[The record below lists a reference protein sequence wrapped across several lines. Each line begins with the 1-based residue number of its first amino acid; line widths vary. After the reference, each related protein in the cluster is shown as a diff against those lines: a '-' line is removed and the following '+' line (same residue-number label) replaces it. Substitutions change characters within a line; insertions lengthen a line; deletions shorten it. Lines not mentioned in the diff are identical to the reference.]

1 MYLLSA
7 TGILKEFQG
16 EPLTSPLTF
25 NIDENEKIAL
35 IGSNGC
41 GKSTL
46 IKMLIGELEPDK
58 GHVTLSK
65 NCTIGYL
72 SQSVISDLSH
82 TLYEEAEEVFK
93 PLMEEEK
100 FLEDLCEKIAE
111 DPSNT
116 ELLDTYSHREPL
128 FREKDGYNFRYKIRL
143 ILNYFKFKEED
154 YNRPITSF
162 SGGERMKIAFAKLL
176 LLNPSLLILDEPTNH
191 LDISTI
197 EWLEEYL
204 KSYKG
209 AILFVSHDRYFIN
222 SLATRVL
229 EIEKGKL
236 ESYSGNYDKY
246 AAEKKV
252 RYESQLKLYLKE
264 EKQKQKLE
272 WFIKFYMP
280 KPRFVSRAHDREKKL
295 ARLEKKRVEEPTE
308 VKNKVHIDFQGKLRV
323 GKRVFETK
331 ELAVGYDKPLIS
343 DIEFSFFGG
352 DKLAIMGDNGSGKTT
367 FIKTLLGK
375 IKPYSGKI
383 CFYDNFNIG
392 YLPQDG
398 LLIRSNKTVLDY
410 FRDLFP
416 LLTLQEVYNTLGAFD
431 FSREDDEKIVDNLSG
446 GEKMRLVLSTLVE
459 QKYDI
464 LVLDEPTNHLDMMT
478 KEELIEAIGKYKG
491 SIIIISH
498 DRSFVDNLCNCLLYF
513 ENNKAYYYQGD
524 YSHFKVVMLD
534 DILQEKLDIEKARL
548 EEERKQDTL
557 YHLELEK
564 ARVKFKDDKPLKPRP
579 KLAKNKIEEKMA
591 RLERLIG
598 EDEVKLDDPEYYWD
612 QSKLNA
618 LQEELDNYNKE
629 YEELM
634 EMLSLYDQ

>member
-93 PLMEEEK
+93 PLIEEEK

-154 YNRPITSF
+154 YNRPIISF

-295 ARLEKKRVEEPTE
+295 ARLEKTRVEKPTE

>member
-143 ILNYFKFKEED
+143 ILNYFKFKEKD

-295 ARLEKKRVEEPTE
+295 ARLEKTRVEKPTE

-618 LQEELDNYNKE
+618 LQDELDNYNKE

>member
-116 ELLDTYSHREPL
+116 ELLNTYSHREPL

-295 ARLEKKRVEEPTE
+295 ARLEKTRVEKPTE

-478 KEELIEAIGKYKG
+478 KEELIEAIRKYKG

>member
-154 YNRPITSF
+154 YNRPIISF

-295 ARLEKKRVEEPTE
+295 ARLEKTRVEKPTE

>member
-46 IKMLIGELEPDK
+46 LKMLIGELEPDK

-116 ELLDTYSHREPL
+116 ELLNTYSHREPL

-295 ARLEKKRVEEPTE
+295 ARLEKTRVEKPTE

-431 FSREDDEKIVDNLSG
+431 FSREDDEKIVNNLSG

>member
-209 AILFVSHDRYFIN
+209 AIIFVSHDRYFIN

-295 ARLEKKRVEEPTE
+295 ARLEKTRVEKPTE

>member
-116 ELLDTYSHREPL
+116 ELLNTYSHREPL

-280 KPRFVSRAHDREKKL
+280 KPRFVSRAHEREKKL
-295 ARLEKKRVEEPTE
+295 ARLEKTRVEKPTE

>member
-111 DPSNT
+111 EPSNT

-295 ARLEKKRVEEPTE
+295 ARLEKTRVEKPTE

>member
-100 FLEDLCEKIAE
+100 FLEDLCEKIAD

-143 ILNYFKFKEED
+143 ILNYFKFKKED

-295 ARLEKKRVEEPTE
+295 ARLEKTRVEKPTE

-416 LLTLQEVYNTLGAFD
+416 ILTLQEVYNTLGAFD

>member
-116 ELLDTYSHREPL
+116 KLLDTYSHREPL

-295 ARLEKKRVEEPTE
+295 ARLEKTRVEKPTE

-579 KLAKNKIEEKMA
+579 KLAKNKIEEKMT

>member
-295 ARLEKKRVEEPTE
+295 ARLEKTRVEKPTE

-398 LLIRSNKTVLDY
+398 LLIRSNKTALDY

-564 ARVKFKDDKPLKPRP
+564 ARVKFKDDKPLRPRP

>member
-82 TLYEEAEEVFK
+82 TLYKEAEEVFK

-295 ARLEKKRVEEPTE
+295 ARLEKTRVEKPTE
-308 VKNKVHIDFQGKLRV
+308 VKNKVHIDFQGKLRI

-398 LLIRSNKTVLDY
+398 LLIRSNKTVLNY

>member
-295 ARLEKKRVEEPTE
+295 ARLEKTRVEKPTE

-331 ELAVGYDKPLIS
+331 ELAIGYDKPLIS

>member
-295 ARLEKKRVEEPTE
+295 ARLEKTRVEKPTE
-308 VKNKVHIDFQGKLRV
+308 VKNKVHVDFQGKLRV

-612 QSKLNA
+612 QSKLNS

>member
-111 DPSNT
+111 EPSNT

-295 ARLEKKRVEEPTE
+295 ARLEKTRIEKPTE

>member
-229 EIEKGKL
+229 EIEKDKL

-295 ARLEKKRVEEPTE
+295 ARLEKTRVEKPTE

>member
-82 TLYEEAEEVFK
+82 TLYKEAEEVFK

-252 RYESQLKLYLKE
+252 RYVSQLKLYLKE

-295 ARLEKKRVEEPTE
+295 ARLEKTRVEKPTE

>member
-295 ARLEKKRVEEPTE
+295 ARLEKTRVEKPTE

-398 LLIRSNKTVLDY
+398 LLIRSNKTVLNY

-416 LLTLQEVYNTLGAFD
+416 LLTLQEVYNTLDAFD

>member
-197 EWLEEYL
+197 EWLGEYL

-295 ARLEKKRVEEPTE
+295 ARLEKTRVEKPTE

>member
-128 FREKDGYNFRYKIRL
+128 FREKDGYNFRYKIHL

-295 ARLEKKRVEEPTE
+295 ARLEKTRVEKPTE

>member
-295 ARLEKKRVEEPTE
+295 ARLEKTRVEKPTE

-464 LVLDEPTNHLDMMT
+464 LILDEPTNHLDMMT

>member
-295 ARLEKKRVEEPTE
+295 AILEKTRVEKPTE
-308 VKNKVHIDFQGKLRV
+308 VKNKVHIAFQGKLRV

>member
-82 TLYEEAEEVFK
+82 TLYEEAEEVFN

-295 ARLEKKRVEEPTE
+295 AILEKTRVEKPTE

-557 YHLELEK
+557 YHPELEK

>member
-116 ELLDTYSHREPL
+116 ELLNTYSHREPL

-295 ARLEKKRVEEPTE
+295 ARLEKTRVEKPTE

-446 GEKMRLVLSTLVE
+446 GEKMRLVLSKLVE

>member
-93 PLMEEEK
+93 HLMEEEK

-116 ELLDTYSHREPL
+116 ELLNTYSHREPL

-295 ARLEKKRVEEPTE
+295 ARLEKTRVEKPTE

>member
-295 ARLEKKRVEEPTE
+295 ARLEKTRVEKPTE

-464 LVLDEPTNHLDMMT
+464 LVLDEPTNHLDMIT

>member
-295 ARLEKKRVEEPTE
+295 ARLEKTRVEKPTE

-367 FIKTLLGK
+367 FIKTLLRK

-398 LLIRSNKTVLDY
+398 LLIRSNKTILDY

>member
-295 ARLEKKRVEEPTE
+295 ARLEKTRVEKPTE

-564 ARVKFKDDKPLKPRP
+564 ARVKFKDDKPLKPCP

>member
-295 ARLEKKRVEEPTE
+295 ARLEKTRVEKPTE

-612 QSKLNA
+612 QSKLNS

>member
-162 SGGERMKIAFAKLL
+162 SGGERMKIAFVKLL

-295 ARLEKKRVEEPTE
+295 ARLEKTRVEKPTE
-308 VKNKVHIDFQGKLRV
+308 VKNKVHIVFQGKLRV

-534 DILQEKLDIEKARL
+534 DILQGKLDIEKARL

>member
-295 ARLEKKRVEEPTE
+295 ARLEKTRVEKPTE

-579 KLAKNKIEEKMA
+579 KLAKNKIEEKMS

>member
-116 ELLDTYSHREPL
+116 KLLDTYSHREPL

-295 ARLEKKRVEEPTE
+295 ARLEKTRVEKPTE

>member
-111 DPSNT
+111 EPSNT

-295 ARLEKKRVEEPTE
+295 ARLEKSRVEKPTE

-548 EEERKQDTL
+548 EEERKQDAL

>member
-116 ELLDTYSHREPL
+116 ELLNTYSHREPL

-295 ARLEKKRVEEPTE
+295 ARLEKTRVEKPTE

-612 QSKLNA
+612 QSKINA

>member
-116 ELLDTYSHREPL
+116 ELLNTYSHREPL

-197 EWLEEYL
+197 ECLEEYL

-295 ARLEKKRVEEPTE
+295 ARLEKTRVEKPTE

>member
-295 ARLEKKRVEEPTE
+295 ARLEKTRVEKPTE

-548 EEERKQDTL
+548 EEERKQDAL

>member
-116 ELLDTYSHREPL
+116 ELLNTYSHREPL

-295 ARLEKKRVEEPTE
+295 ARLEKTRVEKPTE

-524 YSHFKVVMLD
+524 YSHFKVIMLD

>member
-46 IKMLIGELEPDK
+46 IKMLIGELKPDK

-72 SQSVISDLSH
+72 SQSVIYDLSH

-246 AAEKKV
+246 AVEKKV

-295 ARLEKKRVEEPTE
+295 ARLEKTRVEKPTE

-367 FIKTLLGK
+367 FIRTLLGK

>member
-295 ARLEKKRVEEPTE
+295 ARLEKTRVEKPTE

-398 LLIRSNKTVLDY
+398 LLIRSNKTVLYY